1 MPFLPWLLLVV
12 CMALASGCAVNPAT
26 GRDDFVLMD
35 EATEQELGIRYNQD
49 VQQRY
54 PRYPDAQLQAYVQ
67 QVGERVA
74 RHSHRPDLA
83 FIFTV
88 IDSPDLN
95 AFALPGGYIY
105 VHRGLLAYLG
115 SEAELAAVLAHE
127 IGHVTARHGAR
138 QRSQSQAWG
147 AIGQVAALGTGVG
160 AVADATQLLGG
171 ALVRGYGR
179 EMELQADEL
188 ALQYLARSGYDPQA
202 LVRVIEVLQAQDA
215 FLRSERADPG
225 RQAGGYHGLF
235 DSHPAHEARLRQL
248 MSRETGSGAWNRDAY
263 FQALDG
269 LVIGGPVGQGVLR
282 GRHLSHGPLGVTLD
296 YPPGWRVVSEP
307 DSVTAYSPDGV
318 VYLGLRSEP
327 VDPGLS
333 PMAFLGARVG
343 DRHLL
348 EAHTLDGAALPGATA
363 WLAGPPARRV
373 AVAFGDA
380 RAYLFVAGAEKDAA
394 LRDADAQVLAT
405 VLSLR
410 GVTGQDASLAEPVR
424 IRTVK
429 VGKGQHLTDFISVG
443 NAAVS
448 THDLE
453 NRIRL
458 LNNLYP
464 IGDVQPGDWL
474 KVVR

>member
-74 RHSHRPDLA
+74 RYSHRPDRV

-188 ALQYLARSGYDPQA
+188 GLQYLARSGYDPQA
-202 LVRVIEVLQAQDA
+202 MVRVVEVLQAQGA
-215 FLRSERADPG
+215 FLRSGRADPD
-225 RQAGGYHGLF
+225 RKDGGYHGLF
-235 DSHPAHEARLRQL
+235 DSHPAHEVRLRQL
-248 MSRETGSGAWNRDAY
+248 MGREAGSGVWNRDAY

-269 LVIGGPVGQGVLR
+269 LVVGESAAQGVLR
-282 GRHLSHGPLGVTLD
+282 GRRFYHRSLGVALD
-296 YPPGWRVVSEP
+296 IPPGWRVVDESMA
-307 DSVTAYSPDGV
+307 VTAYSADGAV
-318 VYLGLRSEP
+318 FLVLRSEP
-327 VDPGLS
+327 LEPGLS
-333 PMAFLGARVG
+333 PIALLGTRVG
-343 DRHLL
+343 GRRLL
-348 EAHTLDGAALPGATA
+348 EARALEEAALPGATA
-363 WLAGPPARRV
+363 WLTGPPARRV
-373 AVAFGDA
+373 AVAIGESY
-380 RAYLFVAGAEKDAA
+380 AYLFVAGAMKEEA
-394 LRDADAQVLAT
+394 LRNADAQVLACIR
-405 VLSLR
+405 SLR
-410 GVTGQDASLAEPVR
+410 GMTEQDASFAEPAR
-424 IRTVK
+424 IRTLR
-429 VGKGQHLTDFISVG
+429 VGNGQHLTDFISAG
-443 NAAVS
+443 TATVS
-448 THDLE
+448 THEQE